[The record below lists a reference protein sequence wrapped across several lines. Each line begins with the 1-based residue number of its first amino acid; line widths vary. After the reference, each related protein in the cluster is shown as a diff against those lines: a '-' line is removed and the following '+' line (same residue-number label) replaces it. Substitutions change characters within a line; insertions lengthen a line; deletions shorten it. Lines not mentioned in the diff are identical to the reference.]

1 MHPHAPCAGF
11 GVASHGKILG
21 GRASRSAMP
30 HEARVPEA
38 VATRHIVSV
47 LLRERLE
54 LGAISVTHADAGN
67 AEHHCKHKATD
78 TNIHDANL
86 RLSAPDIG
94 GWPVPELLP
103 VAAK

>member
-1 MHPHAPCAGF
+1 
-11 GVASHGKILG
+11 
-21 GRASRSAMP
+21 
-30 HEARVPEA
+30 
-38 VATRHIVSV
+38 V

-54 LGAISVTHADAGN
+54 LGAISVNHADAGN

-78 TNIHDANL
+78 TKIHDANL